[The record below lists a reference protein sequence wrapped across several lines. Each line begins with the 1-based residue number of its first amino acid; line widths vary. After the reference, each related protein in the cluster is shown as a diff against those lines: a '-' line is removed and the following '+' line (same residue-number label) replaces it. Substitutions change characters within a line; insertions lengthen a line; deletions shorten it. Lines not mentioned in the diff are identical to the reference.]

1 MTSDGNYVVFSG
13 FSGRVYVLNTQ
24 TLDVVYVYEK
34 CDSSIRALSISI
46 DNR

>member
-1 MTSDGNYVVFSG
+1 MTSDGNYVVFGG

-24 TLDVVYVYEK
+24 ALDVVYMYEK
-34 CDSSIRALSISI
+34 CDSSIRALSLST